1 MSRPNAAYAI
11 AIDHE
16 LFETERPA
24 IPVGLSVYVGD
35 IQTAIMESN
44 EAVVKLMAARNHSH
58 LTAMR
63 DACVE
68 VERMAQKANVLAA
81 VLERKIAELQNKDTR
96 VRT

>member
-1 MSRPNAAYAI
+1 MTQYNAARAI
-11 AIDHE
+11 PIDRE
-16 LFETERPA
+16 LFEPERPE
-24 IPVGLSVYVGD
+24 IPIGLSVYVGD

>member
-1 MSRPNAAYAI
+1 MSHYNAARV

-24 IPVGLSVYVGD
+24 LPVGLSVYVGD

-44 EAVVKLMAARNHSH
+44 EAVVKLMAARNHNH

-68 VERMAQKANVLAA
+68 VEQLAQKANVLAA
-81 VLERKIAELQNKDTR
+81 VLERKIAELQNRDTR
-96 VRT
+96 VRA

>member
-1 MSRPNAAYAI
+1 MTHYNAARAVP
-11 AIDHE
+11 IDTE
-16 LFETERPA
+16 LFEAERPP